1 MRRAQRLE
9 NCATFCGFV
18 TFDDFDVALFQPSA
32 WNLFGKKR
40 DGHVIETQLK

>member
-18 TFDDFDVALFQPSA
+18 TFDDFDVALFLPSA
-32 WNLFGKKR
+32 WNL
-40 DGHVIETQLK
+40 I